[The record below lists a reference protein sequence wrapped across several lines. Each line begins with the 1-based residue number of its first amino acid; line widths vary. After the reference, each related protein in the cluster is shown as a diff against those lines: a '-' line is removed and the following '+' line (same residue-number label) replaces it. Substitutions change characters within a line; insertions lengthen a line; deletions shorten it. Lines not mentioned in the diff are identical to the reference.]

1 MSIYNGILKSLRQ
14 HSPIMK
20 YLLNIQML
28 FEVFTRRS
36 IFQTLVSIDFIEILI
51 SEFMNIK

>member
-14 HSPIMK
+14 HSLIMK

>member
-28 FEVFTRRS
+28 FEVFTRTS
-36 IFQTLVSIDFIEILI
+36 ISQTLVSIDFIEIRI
-51 SEFMNIK
+51 SELMNIK